1 MKIALTFVLIASSIA
16 GITAFA
22 PAVPSHKVDLHS
34 TSLQA
39 KGFAGEEEK
48 PQKKKEKS
56 DGAKVRE
63 QKAEDYDRIAAAGG
77 QEYSIFVRQ
86 FGDEEGSWLPCGSIA
101 VPRGAQVASVI
112 FENEAPLKEAI
123 VRTYPK
129 LKGFEQEFEYGS
141 NLKIYPDDPV
151 EVATNRGARPQG
163 LSVGNWINS
172 LLSPVDTSDSK
183 IPPS

>member
-1 MKIALTFVLIASSIA
+1 MKIALSFILIASTIA
-16 GITAFA
+16 GTTAFA
-22 PAVPSHKVDLHS
+22 PAVSSPKLLS
-34 TSLQA
+34 TPLQA
-39 KGFAGEEEK
+39 KGFGAEEDK
-48 PQKKKEKS
+48 PKKKEKS
-56 DGAKVRE
+56 EGAKVRD
-63 QKAEDYDRIAAAGG
+63 QKAADYDKIAAAGG

-86 FGDEEGSWLPCGSIA
+86 FGSDDESWLPCGSIA

-129 LKGFEQEFEYGS
+129 LKGSEQEFEYGS

-151 EVATNRGARPQG
+151 EVAANRGARPQG
-163 LSVGNWINS
+163 FSFGNWMNS